1 MGEKMPYGDPR
12 VKIHIAMHTS
22 EKPYG
27 GNQCEDH
34 RYRLSDLNTTDSI
47 HKCLIYLYKSDIF
60 LSYNIYSMNMYKESF
75 KIVLTNEQTYSKCIT
90 QNNSQLNDKCGA
102 ILNNSRGK
110 LLLMFNLI
118 IVLQSNYYL
127 LVKQCH
133 TIVNLN
139 LVTHFDYYL
148 LVTQCHTIMNYSLL
162 VLSISSLKQFTL
174 NITNLSGYIYQI
186 CTLENIESLQS
197 NSYKKSQN
205 STWLHLLNISLNSQT
220 DAKIIKNNEN
230 LYLSHDKL
238 NIRTPKNCETS
249 ESEATCCIQPIP
261 IILCTSL
268 VRTEVYNIISRFY
281 LLASS
286 KSNGETIYG
295 EQSYITQIYSTIKYH
310 INISNIT
317 KTFLQNAN
325 LHTLQN

>member
-1 MGEKMPYGDPR
+1 MPYGDSR
-12 VKIHIAMHTS
+12 VKTHIAIHTS

-34 RYRLSDLNTTDSI
+34 RYRLSDLNTTDSV

-60 LSYNIYSMNMYKESF
+60 LSTNIYSMNIYKESF
-75 KIVLTNEQTYSKCIT
+75 KIVLTNEQTYSKCII
-90 QNNSQLNDKCGA
+90 QNNSQLNDICGA
-102 ILNNSRGK
+102 ILNNSRGI
-110 LLLMFNLI
+110 LLLMFSLI
-118 IVLQSNYYL
+118 IVLQPNYYL

-197 NSYKKSQN
+197 NSYKKS
-205 STWLHLLNISLNSQT
+205 
-220 DAKIIKNNEN
+220 
-230 LYLSHDKL
+230 
-238 NIRTPKNCETS
+238 
-249 ESEATCCIQPIP
+249 
-261 IILCTSL
+261 LCTSL
-268 VRTEVYNIISRFY
+268 VRFEVFNIIPRFY

-310 INISNIT
+310 INITNIN